1 MGVTS
6 EVLTVE
12 RNEHV
17 ATVWLDNPAK
27 RNAMGE
33 AFWRDMPL
41 VMNELSEDNDVR
53 AVVIAGRGPA
63 FSAGIDLAFL
73 AGGVGTGGT
82 RNALDRLEALKRL
95 QASLTAVDQCRKPTI
110 SAVHGW
116 CVGAGIDLITATDIR
131 LCSADA
137 TFSVRETR
145 LAIVADVGTLQRL
158 PRIIGKGHTL
168 ELCLTGKDFDAQRAE
183 KIGLVNDVLPDQD
196 SVVKAAQEMAAEIA
210 SLSPLA
216 VQGTKRVLKF
226 AEDHTIEEG
235 LDYVALWNQSMLGRE
250 DVREAMTAFME
261 KRPPKFTGA

>member
-41 VMNELSEDNDVR
+41 VMNELSHDHDVR

-73 AGGVGTGGT
+73 AGGVGTGGQQ
-82 RNALDRLEALKRL
+82 NALDRLEALKRL
-95 QASLTAVDQCRKPTI
+95 QASLTAVDECRKPTI

-131 LCSADA
+131 LCSSDA

-168 ELCLTGKDFDAQRAE
+168 ELCLTGKDFDAARAE
-183 KIGLVNDVLPDQD
+183 KIGLVNDVLPDQE

-210 SLSPLA
+210 ALSPLA

-226 AEDHTIEEG
+226 AEDHTIDEG
-235 LDYVALWNQSMLGRE
+235 LDYVALWNQSMLGRD
-250 DVREAMTAFME
+250 DVREAMSAFME
-261 KRPPKFTGA
+261 KRPPKF